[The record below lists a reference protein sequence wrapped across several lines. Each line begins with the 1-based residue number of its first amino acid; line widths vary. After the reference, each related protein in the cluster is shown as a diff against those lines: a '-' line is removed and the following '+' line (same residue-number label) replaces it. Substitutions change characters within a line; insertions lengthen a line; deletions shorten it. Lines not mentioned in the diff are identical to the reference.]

1 MKNNGRD
8 ELWDSATWADLDK
21 AVLEEVK
28 RSRVAR
34 KVFHTEDVS
43 STNGPPPSWVSTA
56 QIGNPPGRTDVRFIP
71 EAPAEPFV
79 EIAVPFWLT
88 PAQVDAESTQH
99 TARALARDAARQ
111 LATAEDNI
119 IFHGNF
125 WTPPAGTIVTN
136 GPPARWLADPFAA
149 VGIAAAGGRAQN
161 LLNAVTIA
169 STNMTGAGWPDPY
182 ALILGTGLY
191 EDSLSPLLPNSAE
204 TPADRLERRL
214 QHHLISAALPPR
226 SGLLVS
232 LAGDPTTIYTAHEAS
247 TAFTGETGDGAH
259 CRFRVFERFQYAT
272 RDVASITFLV

>member
-8 ELWDSATWADLDK
+8 ELWDSATWADVDK
-21 AVLEEVK
+21 AVGEEVK

-43 STNGPPPSWVSTA
+43 SANSTPPSWVSTA
-56 QIGNPPGRTDVRFIP
+56 QIGNPPGTNVLLIP

-99 TARALARDAARQ
+99 TARALARIAARR

-119 IFHGNF
+119 IFHGDF
-125 WTPPAGTIVTN
+125 WAPPAGTIVTN
-136 GPPARWLADPFAA
+136 GPPTRGLADPFAA
-149 VGIAAAGGRAQN
+149 VGIAAGGGRAQN
-161 LLNAVTIA
+161 LLGAVTSA
-169 STNMTGAGWPDPY
+169 STNMAGAGWPEPH
-182 ALILGTGLY
+182 ALILGAGLY
-191 EDSLSPLLPNSAE
+191 EDSLSRLQAGSEE
-204 TPADRLERRL
+204 TAADRLEHRL

-226 SGLLVS
+226 SALLVS

-247 TAFTGETGDGAH
+247 TAFTGETGDGAY